1 MYKMDELR
9 RIRLDSQNLEEF
21 VSSIGCIRGQSIFTD
36 PGELP
41 ERIVAVGDIHGDL
54 EALFSI
60 LLKSGI
66 IDIGGKW
73 IADNTF
79 LVQTGDLFDKG
90 RLKPALQSVGVAPAT
105 PGVVPYTVIDKNGIV
120 QTITQGKNNFE
131 FGEVGDELII
141 LKFLCDLHQQ
151 ATHPDKTFGNSRVL
165 LCTGNHEF
173 MNTSYYE
180 YFSNTPRD
188 EFARLVREGTNSE
201 IQAEITKRRV
211 NGPNGLPLQ
220 LHSWSDE
227 SDNRSLLSG
236 FTGISNTITH
246 QYAHPMDAVLFGGP
260 DFTIRQEIFRHGSG
274 YLAKKLACILNVVVV
289 VGDFMFS
296 HGGVSPVNLQSINH
310 VSELQRINDLFR
322 DYLMGSPTDPDEIER
337 YFSSQSSILWN
348 RSLGKEY
355 PTTKDDMQVCDN
367 TLELVKT
374 KLKRPNLNIVVGHDV
389 QGTCMDPTA
398 DADRS
403 VPRVRFVW
411 DRTNPD
417 SSISKCITLPTV
429 WCKNRIYR
437 IDTAISRMNN
447 APDFR
452 SPPEGRLN
460 SLIIDLNPDGSKK
473 KVLAMNGILGLHP
486 PIQR

>member
-1 MYKMDELR
+1 MDDLR
-9 RIRLDSQNLEEF
+9 RTRLTSQNLEEF
-21 VSSIGCIRGQSIFTD
+21 VSSIGCIRGQSIFIND
-36 PGELP
+36 GEIP
-41 ERIVAVGDIHGDL
+41 ERVVAIGDIHGDL

-73 IADNTF
+73 IAANTF

-90 RLKPALQSVGVAPAT
+90 RLKPALQSVGVAPAR
-105 PGVVPYTVIDKNGIV
+105 PGVVPYNVIDKNGIV
-120 QTITQGKNNFE
+120 QTITSGKNNFE

-151 ATHPDKTFGNSRVL
+151 ATHPDKPFGNSRVL

-173 MNTSYYE
+173 MNTAYYD
-180 YFSNTPRD
+180 YFSNTPK
-188 EFARLVREGTNSE
+188 EEVARLVREGTSSE

-211 NGPNGLPLQ
+211 KGPDGFPLI
-220 LHSWSDE
+220 LSSHSE
-227 SDNRSLLSG
+227 IENRQILNN
-236 FTGISNTITH
+236 FVGINNTIDH
-246 QYAHPMDAVLFGGP
+246 QYAHPMDAMLFGGP
-260 DFTIRQEIFRHGSG
+260 DFLIRQEIFRHGSG
-274 YLAKKLACILNVVVV
+274 YLAKKLACILNAVVV
-289 VGDFMFS
+289 VGDFLFS
-296 HGGVSPVNLQSINH
+296 HGGISPVNLQTIND
-310 VSELQRINDLFR
+310 VRELQHINDIFR

-355 PTTKDDMQVCDN
+355 PTTQADGDDAQVCDN
-367 TLELVKT
+367 TLQLVET

-389 QGTCMDPTA
+389 QGTCMDPIA

-411 DRTNPD
+411 NRTNRHD
-417 SSISKCITLPTV
+417 GSISTCITLPTV
-429 WCKNRIYR
+429 WCKDRIYR

-473 KVLAMNGILGLHP
+473 KVLAMNGILGLRR